1 MILLA
6 VKDLWRGFDE
16 DPILRGLNF
25 EIRRG
30 QRIGLVGPNG
40 CGKTTLLRLLQGQD
54 QPDRGDIEL
63 HASARIGLLEQ
74 QHPVSVSE
82 RTVFEEAS
90 LGLQPLLD
98 LQRESLETAEL
109 LAGEIRDEQRR
120 QLERRY
126 DAIQESMIQKQAFE
140 LDHRVEEVLDGLGFD
155 RTSHQQS
162 IGSLSGGQW
171 SRLMLAR
178 LLLEAPDLMLLDE
191 PSNHLDMR
199 ATAWLEHFLVQNNQT
214 LLVVSHDRFLLD
226 QVATEMYE
234 LFDGRLEHYT
244 GNYSAYWKQRAQR
257 VEVQRRTYEKQA
269 DYVSTQETF
278 IRRYQSGQRHAQA
291 KDREKKLERLERVE
305 RPREISMPK
314 MKFQMSHR
322 TGEIIL
328 EVRDISKGFG
338 DPLFK
343 QLSFQVLH
351 GQRLGI
357 FGPNGSGKSTLLKVL
372 LGEQN
377 SDSGTITHGANLSIG
392 YYDQLLSGMA
402 DDQVALRAAWPD
414 ADSSMTDQAMRSI
427 LAQFGLSK
435 EVVERKVSTL
445 SGGQKSRLTL
455 ASLAARRVN
464 VLVLDEPTNH
474 LDLWAC
480 EALEQA
486 LCNFSGTIL
495 FVSHDRYFVN
505 RIAQRLLVLG
515 NPDRVQLVEGN
526 YDDYCYTLAT
536 ASRRGEQ
543 DSDHKVTS
551 SKSKEGRSGQADT
564 SPVTAKKWRFS
575 YRKVEDLEKEI
586 SQIESQV
593 TDLEAKLSEESTYS
607 DVQRSRETQ
616 ASYDQLREDLSVLYE
631 HWEEAMERNQR
642 G

>member
-25 EIRRG
+25 EVRRG

-54 QPDRGDIEL
+54 QPDRGEIEL

-74 QHPVSVSE
+74 QHPVSVAE
-82 RTVFEEAS
+82 HTVFEEAS

-109 LAGEIRDEQRR
+109 LAGEVRDEQRR

-126 DAIQESMIQKQAFE
+126 DAIQEAMIQKQAFE

-155 RTSHQQS
+155 RASHQQS

-226 QVATEMYE
+226 QVVTEMYE

-305 RPREISMPK
+305 RPREIVMPK

-322 TGEIIL
+322 TGEIVL

-372 LGEQN
+372 LGEQKP
-377 SDSGTITHGANLSIG
+377 DSGTITNGANLCIG

-455 ASLAARRVN
+455 ASLAAQRVN

-505 RIAQRLLVLG
+505 RIAQRMLILG
-515 NPDRVQLVEGN
+515 NPERVQLVEGN

-536 ASRRGEQ
+536 ALRRCEQ
-543 DSDHKVTS
+543 QSDQKATS
-551 SKSKEGRSGQADT
+551 SKSRERRSSQAGA
-564 SPVTAKKWRFS
+564 SQVTANKWRFS
-575 YRKVEDLEKEI
+575 YRKVVDLEKEI

-593 TDLEAKLSEESTYS
+593 ADLEAKLSEESTYS
-607 DVQRSRETQ
+607 DAQRSRETQ
-616 ASYDQLREDLSVLYE
+616 ASYDQLREDLAVLYE